1 MLCRQTDR
9 PMSHRAGATQG
20 CLLRGIYLEP
30 VRCPINWPEP
40 TMLAVSP
47 LLRELFEYLAGDLA
61 NAERL
66 RAESVVFDLLRPVR
80 AVPIGV
86 RMPTDRRARAIAATL
101 TANPADERA
110 LAELAAEVGASART
124 IARVFQ
130 RETAMSFGRW
140 RTQLRLRASLPLLAD
155 GVPLA
160 GVAARVGYSTP
171 SAFVAAFHREV
182 GVPPA
187 RYFAASPVYR

>member
-1 MLCRQTDR
+1 
-9 PMSHRAGATQG
+9 
-20 CLLRGIYLEP
+20 
-30 VRCPINWPEP
+30 
-40 TMLAVSP
+40 MLAVSP